1 MPSPLFPTPR
11 GDTPWVLRQSIAR
24 LIAAF
29 NALQND
35 VGVLQQTITNIPAVG
50 SNGSNR
56 VYKNSN
62 FWLKD
67 QYGLYHLE
75 VGYVVEGQMQVG
87 YENTGYTYATI
98 P

>member
-1 MPSPLFPTPR
+1 MSAPLFPTPK
-11 GDTPWVLRQSIAR
+11 GDTPWVLRKAIER

-35 VGVLQQTITNIPAVG
+35 VGLLQQTTSSIPTVG
-50 SNGSNR
+50 ANGSNR

-75 VGYVVEGQMQVG
+75 VGYVEEGQMQVG
-87 YENTGYTYATI
+87 YENTGYTYANI

>member
-1 MPSPLFPTPR
+1 MAARLFPTPN
-11 GDTPWVLRQSIAR
+11 GDTPWVLRKAIDR
-24 LIAAF
+24 IIKAF

-35 VGVLQQTITNIPAVG
+35 VGVLQQTVVSIPTVG
-50 SNGSNR
+50 VNGSNR
-56 VYKNSN
+56 VYKNGN

-75 VGYVVEGQMQVG
+75 IGYLGEGQMQVG
-87 YENTGYTYATI
+87 YENTGYTYANI

>member
-1 MPSPLFPTPR
+1 MSARLFPTPK
-11 GDTPWVLRQSIAR
+11 GDTPWVLRKAIDR
-24 LIAAF
+24 LIAAI
-29 NALQND
+29 NSIAND
-35 VGVLQQTITNIPAVG
+35 VGVLQQRGLSLGV
-50 SNGSNR
+50 NGSNR

-75 VGYVVEGQMQVG
+75 IGYLVEGQMQSG
-87 YENTGYTYATI
+87 YENTGYAYVNI

>member
-1 MPSPLFPTPR
+1 MPSPLFSTPK
-11 GDTPWVLRQSIAR
+11 GDTPWVLRQAIAR

-29 NALQND
+29 NSLSND
-35 VGVLQQTITNIPAVG
+35 VGLLQQTVRNIPTVG
-50 SNGSNR
+50 VNGSNR

-62 FWLKD
+62 FYLKD

-75 VGYVVEGQMQVG
+75 VGYVQEGQMQVG
-87 YENTGYTYATI
+87 YENNGYTYATI